1 MADDFAAAQSGV
13 DRVEPRLV
21 DPLSGGKLGYVYLP
35 DTQFGGFTNFNRYYF
50 SQIEKKGVVLDER
63 FNHGGQVADYII
75 DYLSRKPE
83 TILVPRYGK
92 TSLDPLMALYGPKVL
107 VVNQFS
113 GSGGDA
119 LPWLFRKAKLGPIV
133 GVRTWGGLVGIGG
146 YPRLIDGG
154 SVTAPRIAIG
164 GLHGR
169 WEVEG
174 HGVAPDIEVWQDP
187 ALVRQGHDPAARGG
201 GARGDA
207 FARDAPH
214 AAVRAAGIPRPP
226 SVAPAK
232 RLARWI

>member
-1 MADDFAAAQSGV
+1 MRLAFVGVLAA
-13 DRVEPRLV
+13 LV

-35 DTQFGGFTNFNRYYF
+35 DTQFGGFTNFNRCYF

-187 ALVRQGHDPAARGG
+187 ALVRQGHDPQLE
-201 GARGDA
+201 
-207 FARDAPH
+207 
-214 AAVRAAGIPRPP
+214 AAVRAAMRSLETHPTPQYAPPAHPDHHPSLPPRG
-226 SVAPAK
+226 
-232 RLARWI
+232 